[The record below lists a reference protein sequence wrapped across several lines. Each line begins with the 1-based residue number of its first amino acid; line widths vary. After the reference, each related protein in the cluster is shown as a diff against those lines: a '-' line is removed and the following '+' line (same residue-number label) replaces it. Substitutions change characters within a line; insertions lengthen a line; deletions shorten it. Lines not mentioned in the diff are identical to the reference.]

1 MITFYKLLD
10 VDCKENIYVNPK
22 HIERYTCYEYF
33 VEIRFTSGV
42 INNVSKSDFHNM
54 LILEGIDEY

>member
-22 HIERYTCYEYF
+22 HIERYTYYDYV

-42 INNVSKSDFHNM
+42 INNVSKSDFENM